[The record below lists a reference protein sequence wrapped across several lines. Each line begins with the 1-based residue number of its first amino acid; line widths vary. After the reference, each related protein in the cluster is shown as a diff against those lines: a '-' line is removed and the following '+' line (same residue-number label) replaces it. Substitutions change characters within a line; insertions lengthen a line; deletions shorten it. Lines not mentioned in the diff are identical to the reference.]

1 MPVSKTSLVA
11 IMAMASTALAGFATP
26 PLGRAQ
32 EATLKITVLF
42 DNIAQVDGLQTEWGY
57 ACLIEGLEQTI
68 LFDSGAD
75 GDILMANIDRLGVD
89 ARKVDVVVLS
99 HFHGDHTGG
108 LQAFLRRNADV
119 TIYMPESF
127 PAAFQDEIRGRGAEV
142 ITVRGP
148 ARLFG
153 RAHSTGEL
161 GREIIEQ
168 SLIIETSSGLVL
180 ITGCAHPGILEIVRA
195 SKSYLGQDVQFVT
208 GGFHLMRAS
217 ESQLEAVI
225 TGLQSE
231 GVHTVA
237 PSHCTGEEVISRFR
251 SAWGDE
257 FVASGCGAV
266 IELAR

>member
-1 MPVSKTSLVA
+1 MPASKVLVGAAMTLMCGALVGFA
-11 IMAMASTALAGFATP
+11 IPPLAG
-26 PLGRAQ
+26 AQ

-42 DNIAQVDGLQTEWGY
+42 DNIAQADGLQTDWGY

-89 ARKVDVVVLS
+89 PQEVDVIVLS

-108 LQAFLRRNADV
+108 LKAFLRRNADV

-127 PAAFQDEIRGRGAEV
+127 PAGFQDEIRGLGAEV
-142 ITVRGP
+142 TTVQGP

-153 RAHSTGEL
+153 RAHSSGEL

-168 SLIIETSSGLVL
+168 SLIIETADGLVL

-195 SKSYLGQDVQFVT
+195 AKSYLGQDVRFVT
-208 GGFHLMRAS
+208 GGFHLMQTS
-217 ESQLEAVI
+217 GLQLEAVI
-225 TGLQSE
+225 TGLRNE
-231 GVHTVA
+231 GVRTVA
-237 PSHCTGEEVISRFR
+237 PSHCTGEDPIGQFQA
-251 SAWGDE
+251 AWGE
-257 FVASGCGAV
+257 NFVASGCGAV